1 MKGHRIVWPAA
12 GQAEVEEF
20 TVPAPTPDTVLLET
34 ECSVLSAGTEKA
46 WFLAQPNTSGTFPQ
60 YPGYSAAGRV
70 LDAGANVREFHP
82 GDRVVAYHSAHASH
96 TVKHP
101 RDLVRIEDDTVPAA
115 EAAFT
120 IIAAMSLQGVR
131 KARIEL
137 GETVLVMG
145 QGLLGLFATQLARL
159 SGGLPTIALDL
170 DEKRRQL
177 ALELGA
183 DHALSPLADGF
194 SESFRAL
201 TDGNGADAIIEVTGA
216 ASAMN
221 LALECAAWQGR
232 VVALGCSREKADGVD
247 FYQQVH
253 KPGVAIIGAHNFV
266 RPAHD
271 SSPGHW
277 TMRDDLRA
285 LLRMIAA
292 GRLHVRP
299 MISEQVSPEQAP
311 NVYRRLA
318 GTDCPPLGTVFAW
331 QDKESR
337 P

>member
-1 MKGHRIVWPAA
+1 MKGKRIVWPAA
-12 GQAEVEEF
+12 GRTEVEEF
-20 TVPAPTPDTVLLET
+20 DVPAPPADSVLLQT
-34 ECSVLSAGTEKA
+34 EYSVLSAGTEKA
-46 WFLAQPNTSGTFPQ
+46 WFLARPNTSGQFPQ
-60 YPGYSAAGRV
+60 YPGYSAAGRILEV
-70 LDAGANVREFHP
+70 GANVKDFRP
-82 GDRVVAYHSAHASH
+82 GDRIVAYHSAHASH

-101 RDLVRIEDDTVPAA
+101 RDLVRIEDDAIPAN

-131 KARIEL
+131 KAHIEL
-137 GETVLVMG
+137 GESVLIMG

-159 SGGLPTIALDL
+159 SGALPAIALDL

-183 DHALSPLADGF
+183 DCALSPQAEDF
-194 SESFRAL
+194 TEAFRSV
-201 TDGNGADAIIEVTGA
+201 TGGKGANAIIEVTGV

-232 VVALGCSREKADGVD
+232 IVALGCSREKADGVD

-285 LLRMIAA
+285 LLRMIGS

-311 NVYRRLA
+311 AVYRRLA
-318 GTDCPPLGTVFAW
+318 ETACPPLGIVFDW

>member
-1 MKGHRIVWPAA
+1 MKGIRIVWPAP
-12 GQAEVEEF
+12 GQAAVEEF
-20 TVPAPTPDTVLLET
+20 DIPAPTPDTVLLET

-46 WFLAQPNTSGTFPQ
+46 WLLAKPNTSGQFPQ

-70 LDAGANVREFHP
+70 LDVGANVKEFHP

-101 RDLVRIEDDTVPAA
+101 RDLVRIEDAAVPAN

-170 DEKRRQL
+170 DEKRRRL
-177 ALELGA
+177 AIELGA
-183 DHALSPLADGF
+183 DHALSPQAGDF
-194 SESFRAL
+194 TETFRAL
-201 TDGNGADAIIEVTGA
+201 TGGKGANAVIEVTGVA
-216 ASAMN
+216 AAMN
-221 LALECAAWQGR
+221 LALECAAGQGR
-232 VVALGCSREKADGVD
+232 IVALGCSREKADGVD

-311 NVYRRLA
+311 AIYRRLVE
-318 GTDCPPLGTVFAW
+318 TDCPPLGIVFGW
-331 QDKESR
+331 QDKE
-337 P
+337 PKP